1 MISIPIVL
9 ITFVLYVMPGK
20 SASNEAVVQG
30 VELNIRK
37 VGANSR
43 GNRNY
48 AVIFDAGSSGSRVH
62 VFCFDQNLDLV
73 PIGSE
78 LELFEQ
84 VNSFLQF
91 FSNSFR
97 GEIYICL
104 ECSFQ
109 IDYLIGNLI
118 VYLDR
123 FATN

>member
-20 SASNEAVVQG
+20 SASDAAVLEE
-30 VELNIRK
+30 VEINSRK

-62 VFCFDQNLDLV
+62 VYCFDKNLDLV

-78 LELFEQ
+78 LELFQQ
-84 VNSFLQF
+84 VNF
-91 FSNSFR
+91 FYNFSL
-97 GEIYICL
+97 ILL
-104 ECSFQ
+104 EEN
-109 IDYLIGNLI
+109 II
-118 VYLDR
+118 
-123 FATN
+123 FAWNVPLKMII